1 MILDINLLP
10 KKFNEVNYFKK
21 LESGCE
27 IYSYSKTLNERNEVL
42 IVKLDD
48 FEIANDFCVENKTLE
63 MVKVLYP
70 CDIEI
75 TEKSFIIKS
84 KKGKYT
90 GKLLS
95 EDLFSLQIEDLFST
109 AIEADINVLIKAS
122 TYVNKN
128 IQKPVLTGVRVDLN
142 SNVYATDS
150 FRAYF
155 YVPNN
160 KALTTEGIT
169 LPISFINNIKSI
181 FNLENNNVKINIYKN
196 IVYYENE
203 NITLCS
209 KIIEGAYPDMSK
221 IFGNYKAHETIDVDK
236 TDLLDKISIANNVG
250 TDNDKNTIVVLS
262 KNKFEAFGSNNYEAE
277 IKFENDN
284 QFTFKLPINHLEQ
297 ALKTIAES
305 DAHFN
310 ILHKDKIGIMLFASN
325 NEKEVCLI
333 LGIK

>member
-21 LESGCE
+21 LENGCE
-27 IYSYSKTLNERNEVL
+27 ICSYSKKISERNEVL
-42 IVKLDD
+42 IVKLEN
-48 FEIANDFCVENKTLE
+48 FEIEKDFCVENKTLE

-75 TEKSFIIKS
+75 TDKSFIIKS

-95 EDLFSLQIEDLFST
+95 ENLFYLQREDLFST

-122 TYVNKN
+122 TFVNKN
-128 IQKPVLTGVRVDLN
+128 IQKPVLTGVRVDYN
-142 SNVYATDS
+142 SNIYSTDS

-169 LPISFINNIKSI
+169 LPISFINDIKNI
-181 FNLENNNVKINIYKN
+181 FNLDNNVKINIYKN
-196 IVYYENE
+196 IVYYQNE

-209 KIIEGAYPDMSK
+209 RIIEGAYPDMSK

-236 TDLLDKISIANNVG
+236 ADLLDKISIANNVG
-250 TDNDKNTIVVLS
+250 ADNDKNTTIVLS

-305 DAHFN
+305 DVHFN

-325 NEKEVCLI
+325 NDKEVCLI